1 LKAKSLY
8 AQLLVCT
15 KNKPGIARCNPLFL
29 LLHQVIMRL
38 EELDTA
44 NPGNNKTKQKIE
56 PGNSWLKNPKPEIG
70 T

>member
-1 LKAKSLY
+1 
-8 AQLLVCT
+8 
-15 KNKPGIARCNPLFL
+15 
-29 LLHQVIMRL
+29 MRL